1 MTENLHPRRVRILE
15 VLARTAHSGEEVPTE
30 REIGLAVGLKSSQTV
45 HHHLQILEEEGYIER
60 GKAPSRKRRLV
71 RLTHKGWDTVGTVP
85 MLGRIAA
92 GRGLEAVAVDDET
105 YSLPVHLHSRSG
117 RRRYTLRVV
126 GQSMSGAGI
135 EDGDVLVVEENE
147 EPPDGTVVV
156 ALLYGG
162 EEVTVKRLYREGEQV
177 RLVPENGEHEEI
189 IVHVEEV
196 RIQGEVVYVLHP
208 PRRP

>member
-1 MTENLHPRRVRILE
+1 MTEGLHPRRTKVLE
-15 VLARTAHSGEEVPTE
+15 VLARAAHRGEEVPTE
-30 REIGLAVGLKSSQTV
+30 REIGLEVGLKSSQTV
-45 HHHLQILEEEGYIER
+45 HHHLQVLEEEGYIER
-60 GKAPSRKRRLV
+60 GKAPSRKRRPV
-71 RLTHKGWDTVGTVP
+71 RLTQKGWDATGRLP

-92 GRGLEAVAVDDET
+92 GRGLEAVAVEDET
-105 YSLPVHLHSRSG
+105 YSLPIQPFSRSG

-126 GQSMSGAGI
+126 GQSMNGAGI

-147 EPPDGTVVV
+147 DPPDGTVVV
-156 ALLYGG
+156 ALLGGG
-162 EEVTVKRLYREGEQV
+162 EEVTVKRLYREGETV

-189 IVHVEEV
+189 VVPAGEV